1 MLLIKNGYLIDPASE
16 TEGIRDILIQDGR
29 ICRIAEKLEGTGE
42 ACEVI
47 DATGLT
53 VLPGLVDVHV
63 HFREPG
69 RPDKETIRSGSLAAA
84 RGGYGTVVG
93 APDALELWDNIGRNY
108 KRVCKK
114 GKK

>member
-1 MLLIKNGYLIDPASE
+1 M
-16 TEGIRDILIQDGR
+16 TDILFTGGR
-29 ICRIAEKLEGTGE
+29 VYAAGHIEE
-42 ACEVI
+42 ADVLVRGGRVKAVGPHGSLCGARCTI
-47 DATGLT
+47 DCSGL
-53 VLPGLVDVHV
+53 VLSPGFVDVHV